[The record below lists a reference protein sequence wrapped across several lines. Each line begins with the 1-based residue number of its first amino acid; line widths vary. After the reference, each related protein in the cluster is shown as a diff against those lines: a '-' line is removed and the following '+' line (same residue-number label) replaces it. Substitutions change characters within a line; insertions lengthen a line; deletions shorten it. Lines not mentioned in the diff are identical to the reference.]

1 MVHEGLRVPCGA
13 AARVPA
19 GPRTSPAWPAGGS
32 VETISRFD
40 TPSELRR
47 SAGPDELP
55 LVAVALHELG
65 VDRRRERRIVE
76 LEREVFGAGFARR
89 LGPARADLDLRAGVD
104 AVVGRL
110 VVVAFD
116 RADGGLGAERQGPD
130 RAAEDAALVAG
141 EGADLCHDT

>member
-55 LVAVALHELG
+55 LGALALHELG
-65 VDRRRERRIVE
+65 VDRARQRRTVG
-76 LEREVFGAGFARR
+76 LERGVFGAGFARR
-89 LGPARADLDLRAGVD
+89 PGPALPDPATFP
-104 AVVGRL
+104 AVATVVRTL
-110 VVVAFD
+110 VV
-116 RADGGLGAERQGPD
+116 
-130 RAAEDAALVAG
+130 
-141 EGADLCHDT
+141 C

>member
-19 GPRTSPAWPAGGS
+19 GPRTWPGLPAGGS

-40 TPSELRR
+40 SPSELRR

-55 LVAVALHELG
+55 LVDVALPELG

-76 LEREVFGAGFARR
+76 LAREVFGAGFERR
-89 LGPARADLDLRAGVD
+89 LGPARACVGLSARVDGV
-104 AVVGRL
+104 VVRL
-110 VVVAFD
+110 FVVAFD
-116 RADGGLGAERQGPD
+116 LND
-130 RAAEDAALVAG
+130 RDQRVWG
-141 EGADLCHDT
+141 RRGDKH

>member
-76 LEREVFGAGFARR
+76 LEREVFGRSEEHTSELQSLMR
-89 LGPARADLDLRAGVD
+89 ISY
-104 AVVGRL
+104 AVICL
-110 VVVAFD
+110 KKKKNK
-116 RADGGLGAERQGPD
+116 
-130 RAAEDAALVAG
+130 
-141 EGADLCHDT
+141 

>member
-19 GPRTSPAWPAGGS
+19 GPRTWPGLPAGGS

-55 LVAVALHELG
+55 LVAVALHALG
-65 VDRRRERRIVE
+65 VDRRRERRIVA
-76 LEREVFGAGFARR
+76 LEREVFGDGFARR
-89 LGPARADLDLRAGVD
+89 LGSDRADLHHL
-104 AVVGRL
+104 
-110 VVVAFD
+110 
-116 RADGGLGAERQGPD
+116 
-130 RAAEDAALVAG
+130 AG
-141 EGADLCHDT
+141 EIGSTSCRERECQFGYI